1 MFRVSLDSLIIVY
14 LALLIGFLSLVWIA
28 AEFTRMKRESRRRR
42 DFIICGICD
51 HIFEDRSEN
60 DLVRCPR
67 CGALNERGR
76 VQEI

>member
-28 AEFTRMKRESRRRR
+28 AEVRRLRRERRLRR

-51 HIFEDRSEN
+51 HVYEDRSEN
-60 DLVRCPR
+60 QLVNCPR

>member
-28 AEFTRMKRESRRRR
+28 AEIARLGRERRRRR

-51 HIFEDRSEN
+51 HIYEDRSEN
-60 DLVRCPR
+60 QLVNCPR

>member
-28 AEFTRMKRESRRRR
+28 AEIARLRRERRRRR

-51 HIFEDRSEN
+51 HIYEDRSEN
-60 DLVRCPR
+60 ELVNCPR

-76 VQEI
+76 VREI